1 MRLALWLL
9 GLFAVAA
16 ATAQFAGSNPGT
28 VTLYWAPYRVD
39 FSLNLVLLVLLACFV
54 SGHLFLRA
62 VAAMFAI
69 PRQAKRW
76 RLQQK
81 ERAIG
86 EALLES
92 LSHMAGGRF
101 IRARKAAE
109 LVATLEASMDRTG
122 DALPHADA
130 LHAMAHLLA
139 AEAAHAL
146 QDRTVRD
153 GHLQQALERAT
164 ARDAAELRDGVYLR
178 AARWAFDDRDA
189 AKSLEWL
196 DRLSQGASRRTVAL
210 RLRFKAARLSRQ
222 PVLALEYARVL
233 TKHRAFSDMAGK
245 SIARGLALEHVVAA
259 HDPAQLARAWQ
270 QLELPERLMPEV
282 AMQAAERLLELGGS
296 AELSRQWIAPIWEQ
310 WVQRAAASGGDPAA
324 AQWVRMVRILERSFG
339 EQGGP
344 PDAHWLGRIE
354 AAQMARPRDP
364 VLQYLAGMAC
374 MRLSLWGK
382 AQQLLKQ
389 SLSLLQDHRLKR
401 DAWHALARM
410 AEQRNEPEVATHA
423 YQQALKESAKT

>member
-28 VTLYWAPYRVD
+28 VTLYWAPHRVD
-39 FSLNLVLLVLLACFV
+39 LSLNLVLLVLLACFV
-54 SGHLFLRA
+54 AGHLFLRG
-62 VAAMFAI
+62 VAAMFGI
-69 PRQAKRW
+69 PRQARRW

-81 ERAIG
+81 ERAIAG
-86 EALLES
+86 ALLES
-92 LSHMAGGRF
+92 LSHLAGGRF

-109 LVATLEASMDRTG
+109 LVVTLEGSMARSG
-122 DALPHADA
+122 EALAHADA
-130 LHAMAHLLA
+130 LHVMAHLLA

-146 QDRTVRD
+146 QDRAVRD
-153 GHLQQALERAT
+153 GHLQQALDRAT
-164 ARDAAELRDGVYLR
+164 SRDAVELCDGVYLR
-178 AARWAFDDRDA
+178 AARWAFDDRDPG
-189 AKSLEWL
+189 KSLEWL
-196 DRLSQGASRRTVAL
+196 ERLSQGASRRTVAL

-233 TKHRAFSDMAGK
+233 TKHRAFSEMAGK
-245 SIARGLALEHVVAA
+245 SIARGLALEHVMAA
-259 HDPAQLARAWQ
+259 HDPTQLERAWQ
-270 QLELPERLMPEV
+270 QLDLSERLLPDV

-296 AELSRQWIAPIWEQ
+296 ADLSRQWVAPVWEQ
-310 WVQRAAASGGDPAA
+310 WVQRAAQQTSEPTAT
-324 AQWVRMVRILERSFG
+324 QWVRMVRILERGFG
-339 EQGGP
+339 EHGDP

-389 SLSLLQDHRLKR
+389 SLSLLQDQRLKR

-410 AEQRNEPEVATHA
+410 AEQRNEPDVATHA